1 MTLSTIS
8 PGRWLA
14 AGALVA
20 LLLGGGI
27 LLHVR
32 EFRADLLEMADTA
45 AASAAATTT
54 ARMEDALEILGRTV
68 GTVEEVIRFNPD
80 GLRRDNRALHELL
93 ARQKALSP
101 LIKEMAIVSVDGLLL
116 AEGME
121 HPAPPV
127 ALLDRDYVQAGFA
140 GTSRLFIGRPILS
153 RRGIGWLVPVS
164 RPILGPDGQVIAVVV
179 AAFDPARL
187 ADLLSIGDLP
197 PGTEVGVRLGNGGPW
212 LACAPVWQTC
222 VGRSDTGPDG
232 VETDLNAHPENK
244 VMRTTLA
251 SGQHPLE
258 TVVVVEKERVLAPW
272 TALLSTLVA
281 LGIAGSL
288 AAAVGGVLL
297 YRFGRRSDRAMVAL
311 ADSTTRFEARV
322 RERTEE
328 LEHLARTD
336 GLTGALSRR
345 AFLADGERHMAEAAA
360 AERPVA
366 VMMIDADHFKRIND
380 RHGHAVGDAVLR
392 DLTDALRQVL
402 RASDL
407 LGRLGGEEFAVVLPR
422 TPAAGCAEV
431 AERIVQAVRR
441 RRVDGGG
448 AIVRYTVSIG
458 WHVLAPDEARAA
470 EGLAEALRHAD
481 AALYRAKAD
490 GRDRAVAS
498 LAAAEGDVSAA

>member
-1 MTLSTIS
+1 MTLSRIS
-8 PGRWLA
+8 PARWLT

-20 LLLGGGI
+20 MLFGGGI

-32 EFRADLLEMADTA
+32 ELRLDVLEMAEVA
-45 AASAAATTT
+45 AVSAATTTT

-80 GLRRDNRALHELL
+80 GLRRDNRALHDLL

-101 LIKEMAIVSVDGLLL
+101 LIKEMAIISIDGLLL
-116 AEGME
+116 AEGQDY
-121 HPAPPV
+121 PSPPLV
-127 ALLDRDYVQAGFA
+127 LLDRDYVQQGFG
-140 GTSRLFIGRPILS
+140 GTARLFIGRPVVS
-153 RRGIGWLVPVS
+153 RRGLGWLVPVS
-164 RPILGPDGQVIAVVV
+164 RPIYGPDGQVIAVVA
-179 AAFDPARL
+179 AAFDPAQL
-187 ADLLSIGDLP
+187 AGLVAVGDLP
-197 PGTEVGVRLGNGGPW
+197 AGTTAGVRLVDGPW
-212 LACAPVWQTC
+212 LTCAPQWQAC
-222 VGRSDTGPDG
+222 VGRSDTDPAGVAYGGHDG
-232 VETDLNAHPENK
+232 VAGA
-244 VMRTTLA
+244 VRIRSVA
-251 SGQHPLE
+251 SPHYPLE
-258 TVVVVEKERVLAPW
+258 AVVVVEKASVLAPW

-281 LGIAGSL
+281 LGIVGSL
-288 AAAVGGVLL
+288 GAAVGGVLL

-336 GLTGALSRR
+336 ALTGALSRR
-345 AFLADGERHMAEAAA
+345 AFLADGERNLVDAGA

-380 RHGHAVGDAVLR
+380 HYGHAVGDAVLR

-431 AERIVQAVRR
+431 ADRIVQAVRR

-448 AIVRYTVSIG
+448 AAIRYTVSIG
-458 WHVLAPDEARAA
+458 WHVLTPEEARAVD
-470 EGLAEALRHAD
+470 GLAEALRHAD
-481 AALYRAKAD
+481 AALYRAKAT
-490 GRDRAVAS
+490 GRDRVVAS
-498 LAAAEGDVSAA
+498 LAAPEGDASAA